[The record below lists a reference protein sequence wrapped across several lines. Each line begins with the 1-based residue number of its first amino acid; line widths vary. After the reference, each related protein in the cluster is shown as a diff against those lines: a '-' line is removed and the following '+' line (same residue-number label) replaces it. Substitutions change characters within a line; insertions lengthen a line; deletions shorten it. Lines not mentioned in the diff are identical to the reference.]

1 MHRPAATLCIR
12 LPQSTP
18 HVTRRRV
25 WRRVAIG
32 AAAAVLLAA
41 TAGVIHS
48 IGSRREA
55 RMATAAEA
63 ARTAVAEARAAGA
76 ATWAPQE
83 LQNAEQLTRG
93 ALTAQRVEVTR
104 LWPIPAADRV
114 VALYGAAARAANAST
129 VVASELQRK
138 AADAAASQIAAAHR
152 LVSASEA
159 LAERL
164 RVGKERRSLLAQA
177 RLAVEAARVYQ
188 RAGDYRNA
196 SMQAIRADALNAQVQ
211 DHAASVVARYA
222 DPDTIARWRRWIA
235 DTVAWSKRE
244 GRVAIVVFKESHR
257 LTVFHRGAA
266 VATYDIDLGFN
277 WTADKLHEGDGG
289 TPEGRYRVAAR
300 LGKKASIYYKALL
313 LDYPNA
319 ADRVEF
325 SQARRSGAL
334 PAGARIGGLIEIHG
348 GGGRNQDWT
357 EGCIALANEDMD
369 KVFERAGVGT
379 PVTIVGSDDYGA
391 IAEFADR
398 QRNGG
403 NGKRP

>member
-1 MHRPAATLCIR
+1 M
-12 LPQSTP
+12 
-18 HVTRRRV
+18 

-32 AAAAVLLAA
+32 AAPVVLLAA

-48 IGSRREA
+48 VGSRHEVS
-55 RMATAAEA
+55 MATAAEA
-63 ARTAVAEARAAGA
+63 ARAAVAEARAAGA

-83 LQNAEQLTRG
+83 LQNAEQLTRD
-93 ALTAQRVEVTR
+93 ALTAQRVELTR

-114 VALYGAAARAANAST
+114 IALYGAAARAASASKA
-129 VVASELQRK
+129 VASELQLK
-138 AADAAASQIAAAHR
+138 AADAAASQIEAAHR
-152 LVSASEA
+152 LVSASET
-159 LAERL
+159 LAGKL

-196 SMQAIRADALNAQVQ
+196 SRQAIRAEELNAQVQ

-222 DPDTIARWRRWIA
+222 DPETIARWRGWIA
-235 DTVAWSKRE
+235 ETVAWSKRE

-277 WTADKLHEGDGG
+277 WTADKLHEGDGA
-289 TPEGRYRVAAR
+289 TPEGRYRVTAR

-319 ADRVEF
+319 ADRAEF
-325 SQARRSGAL
+325 AQARRSGRL

-348 GGGRNQDWT
+348 GGGRSQDWT
-357 EGCIALANEDMD
+357 EGCVALANEDMD
-369 KVFERAGVGT
+369 TVFERAGVGT

-398 QRNGG
+398 QRSGG
-403 NGKRP
+403 SARRP

>member
-1 MHRPAATLCIR
+1 M
-12 LPQSTP
+12 
-18 HVTRRRV
+18 TRRRL

-41 TAGVIHS
+41 TAGVIHTV
-48 IGSRREA
+48 GSRREA

-63 ARTAVAEARAAGA
+63 ARAAVAEARAAGA

-83 LQNAEQLTRG
+83 LQNAEQLTRD
-93 ALTAQRVEVTR
+93 ALTAQRVELTR

-114 VALYGAAARAANAST
+114 IALYGAAARAASASKA
-129 VVASELQRK
+129 VASELQLK
-138 AADAAASQIAAAHR
+138 AADAAASQIEAAHR
-152 LVSASEA
+152 LVSASET
-159 LAERL
+159 LAGKL

-196 SMQAIRADALNAQVQ
+196 SRQAIRAEELNAQVQ

-222 DPDTIARWRRWIA
+222 DPETIARWRGWIA
-235 DTVAWSKRE
+235 ETVAWSKRE

-277 WTADKLHEGDGG
+277 WTADKLHEGDGA

-300 LGKKASIYYKALL
+300 LGRKASIYYKALL

-319 ADRVEF
+319 ADRAEF
-325 SQARRSGAL
+325 SQARRSGRL

-348 GGGRNQDWT
+348 GGGRSQDWT
-357 EGCIALANEDMD
+357 EGCVALANEDMD

-398 QRNGG
+398 QRSGG
-403 NGKRP
+403 SARRP

>member
-1 MHRPAATLCIR
+1 M
-12 LPQSTP
+12 
-18 HVTRRRV
+18 TRRRL

-41 TAGVIHS
+41 TAGVIHTV
-48 IGSRREA
+48 GSRREA

-63 ARTAVAEARAAGA
+63 ARAAVAEARAAGA

-83 LQNAEQLTRG
+83 LQNAEQLTRD
-93 ALTAQRVEVTR
+93 ALTAQRVELTR

-114 VALYGAAARAANAST
+114 IALYGAAARAASASKA
-129 VVASELQRK
+129 VASELQLK
-138 AADAAASQIAAAHR
+138 AADAAASQIEAAHR
-152 LVSASEA
+152 LVSASET
-159 LAERL
+159 LAGKL

-196 SMQAIRADALNAQVQ
+196 SRQAIRAEELNAQVQ

-222 DPDTIARWRRWIA
+222 DPETIARWRGWIA
-235 DTVAWSKRE
+235 ETVAWSKRE

-277 WTADKLHEGDGG
+277 WTADKLHEGDGA
-289 TPEGRYRVAAR
+289 TPEGRYRVTAR

-319 ADRVEF
+319 ADRAEF
-325 SQARRSGAL
+325 AQARRSGRL

-348 GGGRNQDWT
+348 GGGRSQDWT
-357 EGCIALANEDMD
+357 EGCVALANEDMD
-369 KVFERAGVGT
+369 TVFERAGVGT

-398 QRNGG
+398 QRSGG
-403 NGKRP
+403 SARRP